1 MKWTAAR
8 PLRIAIVNRGE
19 PAMRALHSIVE
30 LTAAGTIPCRSIA
43 LFTDPDAAAPFVRL
57 ADEALSIGPA
67 QYLDPADG
75 RTKHSYLDQARVEAA
90 LVAAKADAVWVGWGF
105 LAEDAQFA
113 ARCAALG
120 IIFIGPSP
128 DAMARLGDKIE
139 AKRAAEAAG
148 VPVVPWSGGGV
159 DTVEAA
165 REAAARIGFPLMVKA
180 AAGGGGRG
188 IREVGSLDEIDAAF
202 ASARHEA
209 EHAFGDPTV
218 FLERRVSSGRHL
230 EVQVLADDAGTIWVL
245 GVRECS
251 VQRRRQKVIEE
262 SHPAFD
268 GASVVER
275 LRDHARRLCA
285 AVGYTNA
292 GTVEF
297 LYDPDADQVYFME
310 VNTRLQV
317 EHTVTEMVT
326 GVDLVRR
333 QIEIACG
340 GRLDG
345 PEPASNGHAIE
356 VRLNAEDP
364 DRGFA
369 AAPGRVTL
377 CRFPAGPGIRV
388 DSGLGQGDSIPP
400 DFDSMIAKIIAW
412 GPDRAAALHRLQR
425 ALQQTDVVIEGGM
438 TNKSFLL
445 DLVRRPEIASGS
457 FHTAWLERTST
468 TPLHHFADVALLL
481 GAIVAHNEQLASE
494 HQALAA
500 TAQRGRIDVRPA
512 RSRKINLGCR
522 GIAYGFHVAK
532 RDAHRYRVTTDDGVV
547 EVVAERNGAFEWT
560 LVHGLDRYRALCSP
574 QGGGLLIEVR
584 GVSHRIQ
591 RDDGG
596 LVRNPSPAVVV
607 ALLVADGDA
616 VTAGAPLLIVESM
629 KMESSICAIS
639 AGTVRDIAV
648 ARGAQVGAGDVMMR
662 LVADAETVGAPGG
675 DRVRFVVDTPDVDP
689 AAERRALL
697 LGFDADLGDAD
708 VALPLAEERE
718 LLVLFAELCAADPPS
733 TEEQAFGARADDPL
747 LARLRGE
754 DASDALTPLLARYP
768 AVDEGEVLLR
778 LVGSRRSVRDQEKVV
793 RATLLRWSAAPAELL
808 SDQRRI
814 APLLDRLAAV
824 GGRRSATIAHLASML
839 ATRLS
844 DLEGD
849 ADQQG
854 GAIAEL
860 MLQLDALAGEPVAR
874 AARLAAELATTTTLP
889 WTSWLLPWLHDFRRR
904 TTLARLVPWSRGKA
918 REGLIRALA
927 VMARIEYRHLKLD
940 FDTVPAARAPVISAM
955 TSAGGRLTRQ
965 IWAIVGNDIGRDH
978 LHDMAAAATAGP
990 PCDAIIIEILLVGAR
1005 RVDAATVERA
1015 ARIIARKIP
1024 TATTIVL
1031 NFSTAPTEVETHV
1044 FRPNGT
1050 FATEVESRLH
1060 PGIVA
1065 RCETWRLAHFDT
1077 KLVEATPS
1085 ATLVAAAARRS
1096 ARDRRLVVLAEV
1108 RDLTPADGE
1117 PFQMPA
1123 LERALRDAIDL
1134 IRRHQTAAGEAPTH
1148 LWNRIFVNIEP
1159 SWTLPI
1165 GRLAEIGARIAP
1177 SARNL
1182 QLEQIL
1188 LRLRIVENGGADDR
1202 IIILAVTEAGVQ
1214 LGTKAPSDEPWR
1226 ILTDERARRADMQ
1239 RLGLAHPADV
1249 IRTLTSPGASYS
1261 DLPPGGYLEHDLDE
1275 GGRLTPVARPSG
1287 EHLANLVVG
1296 IVSNRTRKHPESMRR
1311 VLILSDPSRSLG
1323 SLGEAECSR
1332 VVAAIDLAADLN
1344 VPVEW
1349 FSVSSGARVS
1359 MESGTENMDA
1369 TARVLRRIIEF
1380 TQAGGEINVVL
1391 TGINV
1396 GAQSYWNAEA
1406 TMLMHARGMLIMV
1419 GDSAMVLTGKQALD
1433 YSGAVS
1439 ADTNAGIGGYER
1451 IMGPNG
1457 EAQHWAPTI
1466 DAACALL
1473 FRHYDYSYVAP
1484 GEAGPRAALT
1494 TDTSDRDI
1502 GEGPLAAV
1510 DGSTFELVADA
1521 FSATLNAERKKPF
1534 DVRSVMRALA
1544 DRDDDPLERWPHMRD
1559 ADTAVVWDAHVG
1571 GTAVRLIGIEAHERA
1586 RSTMAPADG
1595 PQRWTA
1601 GTLFPR
1607 SSKKVA
1613 KAINAASGNRP
1624 VVVLANLSGF
1634 DGSPESMRELQLEYG
1649 AEIGR
1654 AVVNFEGSIV
1664 FCVLSRYHGGAFVV
1678 FSKALNDN
1686 LQAIAVDGA
1695 FASVLGGAPAA
1706 AVVFARD
1713 VEKRAGTD
1721 ARVAA
1726 LRAEA
1731 ASAPPS
1737 AQAGLAVSLE
1747 EALADARLAARTS
1760 IAAEFDAIHTIERAR
1775 DVGSIDS
1782 IVPASALRPK
1792 IIAALSRGSAAT
1804 HD

>member
-1 MKWTAAR
+1 MRWTAAR

-30 LTAAGTIPCRSIA
+30 LTEAGTIPCRSIA

-67 QYLDPADG
+67 QYLDPADA
-75 RTKHSYLDQARVEAA
+75 RTKHSYLDKARVEAA
-90 LVAAKADAVWVGWGF
+90 LIAAKADAVWVGWGF

-120 IIFIGPSP
+120 IIFIGPAP
-128 DAMARLGDKIE
+128 AAMARLGDKIE

-159 DTVEAA
+159 DSVEAA
-165 REAAARIGFPLMVKA
+165 REAAARIGFPLMIKA

-188 IREVGSLDEIDAAF
+188 IREVGGLDEIDAAF

-218 FLERRVSSGRHL
+218 FLERRVASGRHL
-230 EVQVLADDAGTIWVL
+230 EVQILADNAGTIWVL

-268 GASVVER
+268 GASVIAR
-275 LRDHARRLCA
+275 LSDHARQLCA

-297 LYDPDADQVYFME
+297 LYDPEADQVYFME

-326 GVDLVRR
+326 GVDLVRC

-345 PEPASNGHAIE
+345 PEPTSNGHAIE

-369 AAPGRVTL
+369 AAPGRVAL

-388 DSGLGQGDSIPP
+388 DSGVGQGDTIPP

-425 ALQQTDVVIEGGM
+425 ALQQTDVVIDGGT

-445 DLVRRPEIASGS
+445 DLVRRPEIASGD
-457 FHTAWLERTST
+457 FHTAWLEQTSAE
-468 TPLHHFADVALLL
+468 TPHHFADVALLL
-481 GAIVAHNEQLASE
+481 GAIAAHDEQVAAEY
-494 HQALAA
+494 QALAC
-500 TAQRGRIDVRPA
+500 TAQRGRLDTRPA
-512 RSRKINLGCR
+512 PPRRIDLGCR
-522 GIAYGFHVAK
+522 GTTYGFRVAK
-532 RDAHRYRVTTDDGVV
+532 RDAHRYRVTTDDGVAD
-547 EVVAERNGAFEWT
+547 VVAQRNGAFEWM
-560 LVHGLDRYRALCSP
+560 LVRGPDRYRALCAP
-574 QGGGLLIEVR
+574 QGGGLHIEVR
-584 GVSHRIQ
+584 GISHRIQ

-607 ALLVADGDA
+607 ALLVAEGDR
-616 VTAGAPLLIVESM
+616 VTAGAPLLVVESM
-629 KMESSICAIS
+629 KMESSVCATTS
-639 AGTVRDIAV
+639 GTVRDVVV

-662 LVADAETVGAPGG
+662 LVADAETSEAASG
-675 DRVRFVVDTPDVDP
+675 DRVRFAGDTPEGDL

-697 LGFDADLGDAD
+697 LGFDAEPGDAD
-708 VALPLAEERE
+708 VALALADEGA
-718 LLVLFAELCAADPPS
+718 LLALFAELCATDPP
-733 TEEQAFGARADDPL
+733 TAEEQALGARADDPL
-747 LARLRGE
+747 LARLRGDE
-754 DASDALTPLLARYP
+754 ASDALRSLIPRY
-768 AVDEGEVLLR
+768 AAMDEGEALLR
-778 LVGSRRSVRDQEKVV
+778 LARSRRSAREQEKIV
-793 RATLLRWSAAPAELL
+793 RAILLRWSAVPAELL

-814 APLLDRLAAV
+814 APLLDQLAAV
-824 GGRRSATIAHLASML
+824 GGRRSASIANLASML
-839 ATRLS
+839 ATRLA

-849 ADQQG
+849 AAQQS
-854 GAIAEL
+854 GALAQL
-860 MLQLDALAGEPVAR
+860 MLRLDTLAGEPIAS
-874 AARLAAELATTTTLP
+874 ADGLAAELAMTTLP

-918 REGLIRALA
+918 RAGLIRAMA
-927 VMARIEYRHLKLD
+927 VMARIEYRHLTLD
-940 FDTVPAARAPVISAM
+940 FETPAAARAPVISA
-955 TSAGGRLTRQ
+955 TTTAGRVTRRV
-965 IWAIVGNDIGRDH
+965 WALVGNDIGRDH
-978 LHDMAAAATAGP
+978 LHDMAAAASADP
-990 PCDAIIIEILLVGAR
+990 PCDDVVIEILLVGAR
-1005 RVDAATVERA
+1005 RVDFAAADRA

-1024 TATTIVL
+1024 AATTIVL
-1031 NFSTAPTEVETHV
+1031 SFSATPTEVETHV
-1044 FRPNGT
+1044 FQPNGT
-1050 FATEVESRLH
+1050 FATEVERRLH
-1060 PGIVA
+1060 PGVAA
-1065 RCETWRLAHFDT
+1065 RCETWRLAHFET
-1077 KLVEATPS
+1077 RLVEATPT
-1085 ATLVAAAARRS
+1085 ATLVAAAARGS
-1096 ARDRRLVVLAEV
+1096 TRDRRLVALAEV
-1108 RDLTPADGE
+1108 RDLSPADGE

-1134 IRRHQTAAGEAPTH
+1134 IRRHQAAAGDAPAH
-1148 LWNRIFVNIEP
+1148 LWNRVFVNVEP
-1159 SWTLPI
+1159 VWTLPI
-1165 GRLAEIGARIAP
+1165 ERLAEIGARIAP
-1177 SARNL
+1177 TARNL

-1188 LRLRIVENGGADDR
+1188 LRLRLVENGGIADR
-1202 IIILAVTEAGVQ
+1202 IVILAVTEAGVQ
-1214 LGTKAPSDEPWR
+1214 LGTKSPSDEPWR

-1239 RLGLAHPADV
+1239 RLGLAHPAEV
-1249 IRTLTSPGASYS
+1249 IRTLTSPGATYS
-1261 DLPPGGYLEHDLDE
+1261 DLPPGGFQEHELDE
-1275 GGRLTPVARPSG
+1275 AGRLTPIERPSG
-1287 EHLANLVVG
+1287 EHRANLLVG
-1296 IVSNRTRKHPESMRR
+1296 IVRNRTRKHPEGMRR

-1323 SLGEAECSR
+1323 SLGDAECSR
-1332 VVAAIDLAADLN
+1332 IVAAIDLAAALD

-1380 TQAGGEINVVL
+1380 TQAGGEINIVV

-1406 TMLMHARGMLIMV
+1406 TMLMHTRGTLIMV
-1419 GDSAMVLTGKQALD
+1419 GDSALVLTGKQALD

-1439 ADTNAGIGGYER
+1439 ADTNAGIGGYQR

-1466 DAACALL
+1466 EAACALL
-1473 FRHYDYSYVAP
+1473 FRHYDYSYVVP
-1484 GEAGPRAALT
+1484 GELGPRGAFT
-1494 TDTSDRDI
+1494 TDAPDRDI
-1502 GEGPLAAV
+1502 GESPLAAV
-1510 DGSTFELVADA
+1510 EGSTFEWVADA
-1521 FSATLNAERKKPF
+1521 FSATLNPERKKPF
-1534 DVRSVMRALA
+1534 DIRSVMRAVA
-1544 DRDDDPLERWPHMRD
+1544 DRDDDPLERWLHMRD

-1571 GTAVRLIGIEAHERA
+1571 GIAVRLIGIEAHERT
-1586 RSTMAPADG
+1586 RSTVAPADG

-1613 KAINAASGNRP
+1613 RAINAASGNRP

-1654 AVVNFEGSIV
+1654 AVVNFEGPII

-1686 LQAIAVDGA
+1686 LQAIALEGA
-1695 FASVLGGAPAA
+1695 YASVLGGAPAA

-1713 VEKRAGTD
+1713 VERRAGTD
-1721 ARVAA
+1721 VRVAA

-1731 ASAPPS
+1731 ASALPS
-1737 AQAGLAVSLE
+1737 AQARLAVALD
-1747 EALADARLAARTS
+1747 EALSDARGDARTT

-1775 DVGSIDS
+1775 AVGSIDS
-1782 IVPASALRPK
+1782 IVPASALRLQ
-1792 IIAALSRGSAAT
+1792 IITSLSRASAAKR
-1804 HD
+1804 D